1 VVFVWGGRIRLLWLV
16 LIFLLIL
23 LVIFLFIFRICY
35 KAVES
40 AGDKIGYA
48 RDLKEGQQKGP
59 GVTDGS
65 SLLPK

>member
-1 VVFVWGGRIRLLWLV
+1 MFVWGGRIRLLWLA

-40 AGDKIGYA
+40 ARDKIGYA
-48 RDLKEGQQKGP
+48 RDLKDGQQTGP
-59 GVTDGS
+59 RVTDES
-65 SLLPK
+65 SLPPK